1 VNDRRLPDEFDLIAR
16 YFAPLTKGFPGAFA
30 LGDDAAVIHPEPGRD
45 IVATADTMV
54 ADVHFLN
61 SDPPAF
67 IARKLLRVN
76 LSDLAAMGA
85 RPRHY
90 LLTLALPKGTDSEW
104 VAGFAAGLAEDQELY
119 GITLAGGDT
128 VATSGPATLT
138 LAALGDVPAGKALRR
153 SGAQKGDRIY
163 VTGTLGDGALGLAVL
178 QGSLAHLS
186 KVHAAQLVDQY
197 HLPRPRL
204 AIGRKLIGC
213 AHAAIDISDGLVAD
227 LGHVAGQSGFGA
239 TVEAARLPLSAATTA
254 ALEKDS
260 DLFAAVLG
268 GGDDYELLFTAAQEK
283 EKELASLAACEGV
296 KITCIGRIEGADGV
310 RVLDAQGAEIPVKC
324 TGYRHF

>member
-1 VNDRRLPDEFDLIAR
+1 MNDRRLPDEFDLIAR

-30 LGDDAAVIHPEPGRD
+30 LGDDGAVLHPEPGHD

-54 ADVHFLN
+54 ADVHFFN
-61 SDPPAF
+61 SDPPAL

-90 LLTLALPKGTDSEW
+90 LLTLALPKDIDAEW
-104 VAGFAAGLAEDQELY
+104 VAAFAAGLAEDQGLY
-119 GITLAGGDT
+119 GIALAGGDT

-153 SGAQKGDRIY
+153 SGAQKGDWIY

-178 QGSLAHLS
+178 QGGLVHLS
-186 KVHAAQLVDQY
+186 KVHATHLIDRY
-197 HLPRPRL
+197 RLPRPRL
-204 AIGRKLIGC
+204 AIGRKLLDC
-213 AHAAIDISDGLVAD
+213 AHAVIDISDGLVAD
-227 LGHVAGQSGFGA
+227 LGHVADQSGCGA
-239 TVEAARLPLSAATTA
+239 TVEAARLPLSAAATA

-260 DLFAAVLG
+260 DLLAAILG
-268 GGDDYELLFTAAQEK
+268 GGDDYELLFTIAQEK
-283 EKELASLAACEGV
+283 KEALTFLVADEAV
-296 KITCIGRIEGADGV
+296 KITCIGRIEAMGGV
-310 RVLDAQGAEIPVKC
+310 RILDAQGDEIPLKS
-324 TGYRHF
+324 TGFRHF

>member
-1 VNDRRLPDEFDLIAR
+1 MNDRHLPDEFDLIAR

-54 ADVHFLN
+54 AGIHFFN

-85 RPRHY
+85 RPRYY
-90 LLTLALPKGTDSEW
+90 LLTLALPKDTDAEW
-104 VAGFAAGLAEDQELY
+104 VAAFAAGLAEDQEFY

-138 LAALGDVPAGKALRR
+138 LAALGDVSAGKALRR

-178 QGSLAHLS
+178 QGGLAHLS
-186 KVHAAQLVDQY
+186 KAHATHLIDRY

-204 AIGRKLIGC
+204 AIGRKLIDF
-213 AHAAIDISDGLVAD
+213 AHAAIDISDGLIAD
-227 LGHVAGQSGFGA
+227 LGHVATQSGVGA
-239 TVEAARLPLSAATTA
+239 TVEAARLPLSAAVTA

-260 DLFAAVLG
+260 DLLVTVLG
-268 GGDDYELLFTAAQEK
+268 GGDDYELLFTIAQGK
-283 EKELASLAACEGV
+283 EEQLAALAEDEAV
-296 KITCIGRIEGADGV
+296 KITCIGRIEAMGGV
-310 RVLDAQGAEIPVKC
+310 RVLDAQGAEIPLKS
-324 TGYRHF
+324 TGFRHF